1 MTIDIEALA
10 AAIKRTE
17 EEIALFPESEFPEEH
32 KQARAL
38 IAAARAYMQ
47 DRMDTGR

>member
-38 IAAARAYMQ
+38 IDAGRAYLDHREQ
-47 DRMDTGR
+47 PE